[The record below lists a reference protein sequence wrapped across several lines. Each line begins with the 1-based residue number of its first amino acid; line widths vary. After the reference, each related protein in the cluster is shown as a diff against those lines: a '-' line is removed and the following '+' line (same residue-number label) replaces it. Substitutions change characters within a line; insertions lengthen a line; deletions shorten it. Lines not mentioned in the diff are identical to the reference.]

1 MGYYIGGMK
10 EEVREEGARVAQVLL
25 GTYAMA
31 SEAMNIKTLNTMV
44 MASPRKKIEQS
55 TGRILRTRKDER
67 EIMPLIVDIVDSHG
81 VYQGQWCKRKAY
93 YRKCAYKME
102 SATTKGAK
110 GEGVKEEEVAPVVTS
125 TRCLL
130 LDD

>member
-44 MASPRKKIEQS
+44 MVSPRKKIEQS

-67 EIMPLIVDIVDSHG
+67 EIMPLIVDIVDSHN
-81 VYQGQWCKRKAY
+81 VYQGQWYKRKAY
-93 YRKCAYKME
+93 YRKCAYKMD
-102 SATTKGAK
+102 SATGAQAD
-110 GEGVKEEEVAPVVTS
+110 VKEQEAPAVVE

-130 LDD
+130 SDD

>member
-1 MGYYIGGMK
+1 
-10 EEVREEGARVAQVLL
+10 
-25 GTYAMA
+25 MA

-102 SATTKGAK
+102 SATTKGGAK
-110 GEGVKEEEVAPVVTS
+110 EEGVEEVAPVVTS
-125 TRCLL
+125 SRCLL

>member
-1 MGYYIGGMK
+1 
-10 EEVREEGARVAQVLL
+10 
-25 GTYAMA
+25 
-31 SEAMNIKTLNTMV
+31 
-44 MASPRKKIEQS
+44 
-55 TGRILRTRKDER
+55 
-67 EIMPLIVDIVDSHG
+67 MPLIVDIVDSHG

-102 SATTKGAK
+102 SASAK
-110 GEGVKEEEVAPVVTS
+110 EQAVKEEVAPLTTTT